1 MLLLARRGSRW
12 PEGGCCCRTQLG
24 LATRAFGQGVRAIC
38 KSKRE
43 ADLGLEFCGMNS
55 KWGQVH
61 HVELD
66 FRKMCELVS
75 HFSEVVWIF
84 YEFPKVKSFS

>member
-1 MLLLARRGSRW
+1 MLLDRRGSRW
-12 PEGGCCCRTQLG
+12 LEGGCCCRTQLG
-24 LATRAFGQGVRAIC
+24 LVTRVFGQGVVAIC

-43 ADLGLEFCGMNS
+43 ADLGLEFCGTNS
-55 KWGQVH
+55 KRGQVH

-66 FRKMCELVS
+66 FRKMWERVS
-75 HFSEVVWIF
+75 HFSEVIWIF